1 MFPTEVSLSLI
12 LDDNSQPHGI
22 MGLSRDI
29 TERQFLEEE
38 LRQHVRALEEAD
50 RRRNDFLA
58 MLAHELRNP
67 LAPIRSAVDILR
79 RPGAGSDL
87 GGAAREVISRQV
99 EHMVRLVD
107 DLLDV
112 SRITR
117 GKIAIRRDRIPL
129 DAVVH
134 SGIEISRT
142 LIDACGHELNVSL
155 PDMSLCVLGDGVRLA
170 QVVANLL
177 NNAAKYTPERGRIW
191 LQLEQ
196 DDDYAVIHVRDTGI
210 GIPSDLLPRVFD
222 LFVQADRSLDRARGG
237 LGLGLTLVRQLVE
250 LHGGT
255 VLAHSGGAGKGSEFA
270 VRLPLDRCGQP
281 AEAPL
286 TSGRPGQRTDSPQRI
301 LIVDDHADS
310 AAMLAELLRMHGQ
323 EVRTAGNGA
332 MAIQVA
338 KSFRPGVVL
347 LDIGLP
353 GMDGFEIARRLR
365 NLFSEEELRLVA
377 LSGFGHPEALRQS
390 RDAGFQ
396 DHIVKPVDLLR
407 APRSRS
413 LSPSLRRPREAGG
426 GVRLIRTVGGI
437 KVLAATT
444 NRVVSSDA
452 NHRTNQIDR
461 CFERLSRQHR
471 PDSGRSRDRPGR

>member
-1 MFPTEVSLSLI
+1 MVRNSHYDTIRKNGSVFPTEVSLSLI

-87 GGAAREVISRQV
+87 AARAREVISRQV

-155 PDMSLCVLGDGVRLA
+155 PETSLCVLGDGVRLA

-177 NNAAKYTPERGRIW
+177 NNAAKYTPDRGRIW

-196 DDDYAVIHVRDTGI
+196 EDDYAVIHVRDTGI
-210 GIPSDLLPRVFD
+210 GIPPDLLPRVFD

-255 VLAHSGGAGKGSEFA
+255 VLALSDGVGQGSEFA

-281 AEAPL
+281 AEDPL

-365 NLFSEEELRLVA
+365 NLFSQEELRLVA
-377 LSGFGHPEALRQS
+377 LSGFGHAEALRQS

-396 DHIVKPVDLLR
+396 DHIVKPVDLR
-407 APRSRS
+407 A
-413 LSPSLRRPREAGG
+413 LLD
-426 GVRLIRTVGGI
+426 
-437 KVLAATT
+437 VLAIPVA
-444 NRVVSSDA
+444 A
-452 NHRTNQIDR
+452 AA
-461 CFERLSRQHR
+461 
-471 PDSGRSRDRPGR
+471 P